1 MLVLLHVLAKHALH
15 ALHVVAVHFSPV
27 DQGATD
33 VLVALHHLKR

>member
-1 MLVLLHVLAKHALH
+1 MLVLVLHVLTKHALH

-33 VLVALHHLKR
+33 VLVALHHL